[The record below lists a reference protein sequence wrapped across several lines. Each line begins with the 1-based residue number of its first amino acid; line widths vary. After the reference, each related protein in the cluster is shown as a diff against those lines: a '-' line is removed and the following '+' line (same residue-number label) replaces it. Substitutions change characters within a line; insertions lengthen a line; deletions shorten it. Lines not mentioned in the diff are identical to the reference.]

1 MSLLV
6 AAALD
11 ATLEEPP
18 ERLHPVV
25 WTGRYLDL
33 VAGVVPAEP
42 RGPALALGGAAW
54 AVGAVA
60 SVVAAV
66 AVDRAAARL
75 GRPARIA
82 VRGASLWPLLSAR
95 MLLREVLAVET
106 ALACDT
112 DTGRAAL
119 SRIVSRGT
127 RNLDEEEVRG
137 AAIESLTEN
146 LSDAVVAPLTW
157 YLIAGLPGAA
167 LYRFANTAD
176 ACWGYRDRRWQYA
189 GRLAARADDVLNLIP
204 ARLTAVLLMGSS
216 DWSRLRREARGTD
229 SPNAGWPMAALAL
242 RLGLRLTKPG
252 HYVLNPAG
260 AAPVAGDVEDA
271 VRVVR
276 TAICVVV
283 AAGAA
288 AEHLLHRNLHRR
300 QGDRP

>member
-11 ATLEEPP
+11 AAVEEPP
-18 ERLHPVV
+18 AALHPVV
-25 WTGRYLDL
+25 WIGRYLNG

-42 RGPALALGGAAW
+42 RGRAIAVGGLAW
-54 AVGAVA
+54 AAGAVA
-60 SVVAAV
+60 SVNAAV
-66 AVDRAAARL
+66 TVDRATTRL

-82 VRGASLWPLLSAR
+82 MRGASLWPLVSAR
-95 MLLREVLAVET
+95 MLLREVSAVET
-106 ALACDT
+106 AIET
-112 DTGRAAL
+112 DTEAGRAAL
-119 SRIVSRGT
+119 SRIVSRDT
-127 RNLDEEEVRG
+127 RDLGPEEVRG
-137 AAIESLTEN
+137 AAIESLAEN

-157 YLIAGLPGAA
+157 YLVAGLPGAA

-176 ACWGYRDRRWQYA
+176 ACWGYRDRRWRYA
-189 GRLAARADDVLNLIP
+189 GRVAARADDVLNFVP
-204 ARLTAVLLMGSS
+204 ARLTAVLLLGGT
-216 DWSRLRREARGTD
+216 DWPGLRGEARRTE

-260 AAPVAGDVEDA
+260 AEPAGGDVEDA

-276 TAICVVV
+276 NAVWVVV
-283 AAGAA
+283 VAGAA
-288 AEHLLHRNLHRR
+288 AEYLLHRN

>member
-11 ATLEEPP
+11 ATVEEPP
-18 ERLHPVV
+18 ARLHPVV
-25 WTGRYLDL
+25 WTGRYLDR

-42 RGPALALGGAAW
+42 PGRAIALGGAAW

-66 AVDRAAARL
+66 AADRATARL

-82 VRGASLWPLLSAR
+82 MRGASLWPLLSAR
-95 MLLREVLAVET
+95 MLLREVAAVES
-106 ALACDT
+106 ALDTDT
-112 DTGRAAL
+112 DTGRVAL
-119 SRIVSRGT
+119 SRIVSRDT
-127 RNLDEEEVRG
+127 RDLGPEEVRG
-137 AAIESLTEN
+137 AAIESLAEN
-146 LSDAVVAPLTW
+146 LSDAVVAPLIW
-157 YLIAGLPGAA
+157 YLVVGLPGAA

-176 ACWGYRDRRWQYA
+176 ACWGYRNRRWQYA
-189 GRLAARADDVLNLIP
+189 GRVAARADDALNLVP
-204 ARLTAVLLMGSS
+204 ARLTAILLLGGS
-216 DWSRLRREARGTD
+216 DWSRLRGEARRTD

-252 HYVLNPAG
+252 HYVLNPTG
-260 AAPVAGDVEDA
+260 ADPVAGDVEDA

-276 TAICVVV
+276 NTVRVVV

-288 AEHLLHRNLHRR
+288 AEYLLHRN
-300 QGDRP
+300 QGVRP